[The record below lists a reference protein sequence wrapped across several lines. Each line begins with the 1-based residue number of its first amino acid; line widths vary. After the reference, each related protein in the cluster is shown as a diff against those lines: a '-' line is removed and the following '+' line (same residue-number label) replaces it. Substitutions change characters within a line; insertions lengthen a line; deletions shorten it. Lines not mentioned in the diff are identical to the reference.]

1 MARSTAA
8 RRREPQARQGTRGTG
23 RLGRFQAQFRAGETA
38 NLLVVG
44 GARRWMALRRA
55 TVEGSPGEV
64 FDPLMSHDREATPSA
79 LSTEDMT
86 FPPHIKG
93 LIFDC
98 DGTLADTMPL
108 HWRAWQ
114 MIAARHE
121 LHFPEDRFYSL
132 GGVPSRDIL
141 KMLAEEQGRPLDHI
155 AVAHEK
161 EDAYLPML
169 PQVEPIHVVVDI
181 AKANVGRIP
190 LAVASGG
197 TQPIINDVLEH
208 LGIRHMFAAVVTS
221 EMVTHQKP
229 APDIFLEAARR
240 IGVDPRC
247 CRAYEDT
254 DLGLQ
259 AIRAAGM
266 EAVDVRTMRR

>member
-1 MARSTAA
+1 MN
-8 RRREPQARQGTRGTG
+8 E
-23 RLGRFQAQFRAGETA
+23 
-38 NLLVVG
+38 
-44 GARRWMALRRA
+44 
-55 TVEGSPGEV
+55 
-64 FDPLMSHDREATPSA
+64 
-79 LSTEDMT
+79 
-86 FPPHIKG
+86 IKG

-114 MIAARHE
+114 MIARRHN
-121 LHFPEDRFYSL
+121 LHFPVDRFYAL

-141 KMLAEEQGRPLDHI
+141 KLLAAEQGRSLDHI

-161 EDAYLPML
+161 ENAYLPLMAGI
-169 PQVEPIHVVVDI
+169 EPIQAVVEI
-181 AKANVGRIP
+181 AQAHFGKIP

-197 TQPIINDVLEH
+197 TQAIIVQVLEQ
-208 LGIRHMFAAVVTS
+208 LKIRRLFNAVVTS
-221 EMVTHQKP
+221 EMVTNQKP

-240 IGVDPRC
+240 IGVEPQY

-266 EAVDVRTMRR
+266 DAVDVRTMRT